1 MDSILIIDPSVST
14 FAFPPQPI
22 VSVTDHVSLALD
34 PDVEDTVRS
43 SLDHLSDIPS
53 PTSSTPPDSPPLN
66 PPPSPMTST
75 DCAGDMLPDNL
86 IDNISHQLTRQLAHD
101 VSSLETN
108 NTISGL
114 SLINDALLKLANQ
127 HNHPFIFDEFY
138 EGYTAQSPVHQGIDQ
153 ISAAWIILHHG
164 TLGRAPSSGSR
175 GLSSGSFIRLFDTSL
190 ALRNLGFEQ
199 PLLYAQLGRPLYREC
214 GYHIFRSTPHL
225 YVTTGEFYPINLN
238 CAISI
243 IAVPDALVA
252 SVIQFHMPICVD
264 TLRQRV
270 MSDEYTVY
278 PPLREWEKNPAWK
291 HPEWYKIEQWMRGE
305 RPDFPQVWSEF
316 LNKV

>member
-14 FAFPPQPI
+14 FAFPPQP
-22 VSVTDHVSLALD
+22 
-34 PDVEDTVRS
+34 EDTVHS

-75 DCAGDMLPDNL
+75 DCAGDVLPDNL

-114 SLINDALLKLANQ
+114 SLINDALLKSANQ

-175 GLSSGSFIRLFDTSL
+175 GLSSGSFICLFDTSL
-190 ALRNLGFEQ
+190 ALHNLGFEQ
-199 PLLYAQLGRPLYREC
+199 PLLYTQLGRPFIVNA
-214 GYHIFRSTPHL
+214 GITF
-225 YVTTGEFYPINLN
+225 
-238 CAISI
+238 
-243 IAVPDALVA
+243 
-252 SVIQFHMPICVD
+252 
-264 TLRQRV
+264 
-270 MSDEYTVY
+270 SD
-278 PPLREWEKNPAWK
+278 PPLTSMSQLASSILSTSTVPSPLSPSQMLLLLLSSSSACPSMLTCSGNESCQMNILCILLFENGRRIL
-291 HPEWYKIEQWMRGE
+291 HGSTLSGIRSSSG
-305 RPDFPQVWSEF
+305 
-316 LNKV
+316 

>member
-14 FAFPPQPI
+14 FAFPPQ
-22 VSVTDHVSLALD
+22 S
-34 PDVEDTVRS
+34 EDTVYS

-75 DCAGDMLPDNL
+75 DCAGDVLPDNL

-114 SLINDALLKLANQ
+114 SLINDALLKSANQ

-153 ISAAWIILHHG
+153 VSAAWIILHHG

-175 GLSSGSFIRLFDTSL
+175 GLSSGSFICLFDTSL

-199 PLLYAQLGRPLYREC
+199 PLLYAQLGRPLYRER

-225 YVTTGEFYPINLN
+225 YVATGEFYPINLN

-252 SVIQFHMPICVD
+252 SVIQFRMPIRVD

-305 RPDFPQVWSEF
+305 RPDLPQVWSEF
-316 LNKV
+316 LSKV